1 MKLFYLPGACSLAPH
16 IMFHEIGMQVEL
28 EKMNKAD
35 RTSIAKHNPKALVP
49 TLVLENGKVL
59 TETAVI
65 LQYLADLK
73 PELDLIPKAGT
84 WERYKCQEWLNYVAT
99 EIHKG
104 IGTLFNKDLDAN
116 AKGVFIKAAEK
127 KLAWLNEHFGRN
139 EFFMGKNFTPPD
151 VYAFVTIG
159 WAPHVGIDLSK
170 FPNILGFLE
179 RVKSRPSVVA
189 ATKAET

>member
-1 MKLFYLPGACSLAPH
+1 M
-16 IMFHEIGMQVEL
+16 
-28 EKMNKAD
+28 
-35 RTSIAKHNPKALVP
+35 VP

-116 AKGVFIKAAEK
+116 AKGVFIKTAEK
-127 KLAWLNEHFGRN
+127 KLTWLNEHFGRN
-139 EFFMGKNFTPPD
+139 DFFMGKTFTAPD
-151 VYAFVTIG
+151 IYAFVTIS
-159 WAPHVGIDLSK
+159 WSKYVGIDLSQ
-170 FPNILGFLE
+170 FPNVLGFLE
-179 RVKSRPSVVA
+179 RVKSRPSVVEA
-189 ATKAET
+189 IKAES